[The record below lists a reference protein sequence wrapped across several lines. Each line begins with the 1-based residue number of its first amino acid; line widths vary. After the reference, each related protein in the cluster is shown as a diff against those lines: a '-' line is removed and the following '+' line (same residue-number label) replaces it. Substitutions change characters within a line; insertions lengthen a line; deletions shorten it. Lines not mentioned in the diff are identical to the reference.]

1 MQPFRSITLALALT
15 FGATACGGEMNAE
28 ETQPGTVDST
38 STVPVASA
46 DISSTTSTPDL
57 IDQTDTGGGVGDVA
71 LSPLA
76 ALVESAGN
84 MRLDLD
90 GALDALGP
98 EPVGLSI
105 PDIDLVDVRV
115 KDVGVQANGEME
127 IPGATEVGWY
137 RWSPSPGEPGS
148 SVLAAHI
155 AFGGRDGVFR
165 NLDDLQVGDR
175 FVVHYDDDSTREFEI
190 TERAQYDKKQ
200 LPLSRIFSKDGG
212 PSVVL
217 ITCGGDFNRSANAYV
232 DNVVA
237 YAIPV
242 GSGQ

>member
-1 MQPFRSITLALALT
+1 MKPFRSITLALALT
-15 FGATACGGEMNAE
+15 LGATACGGEMNAE
-28 ETQPGTVDST
+28 ETQPGAVDST
-38 STVPVASA
+38 STVPVASV
-46 DISSTTSTPDL
+46 DNPPTTSAPDL
-57 IDQTDTGGGVGDVA
+57 VDQTDTGGTEDVA

-90 GALDALGP
+90 AALDALGP

-105 PDIDLVDVRV
+105 PDIDLDDVRV

-175 FVVHYDDDSTREFEI
+175 FVVHYDDNSTREFEI
-190 TERAQYDKKQ
+190 TERAQYDKEQ
-200 LPLSRIFSKDGG
+200 LPLSRIFSKDGE

-217 ITCGGDFNRSANAYV
+217 ITCGGDFNRSANSYV

-237 YAIPV
+237 YAKPV
-242 GSGQ
+242 DSGQ